1 MMGSILVQ
9 QRMSLVQTPRESHFM
24 FKVSKAWKVCSCIH
38 HSGLAWISYALS
50 FFVLYSTQAYSM
62 DYFSSAII
70 SKKVIPLNSKSFSNC
85 LLIAFLSFCVLA
97 RPVITTSTPLATNVP
112 GAVGELVTL
121 SCIAK
126 AKPPPKMSWKTDLN
140 EVDLKPSNDGKV
152 TQINAQVDTI
162 ELKVKPTSLNEV
174 FYCVAVNLLGSDSQ
188 IYRIRERGELMATT
202 TMINGADC
210 DT

>member
-1 MMGSILVQ
+1 M
-9 QRMSLVQTPRESHFM
+9 
-24 FKVSKAWKVCSCIH
+24 
-38 HSGLAWISYALS
+38 
-50 FFVLYSTQAYSM
+50 
-62 DYFSSAII
+62 
-70 SKKVIPLNSKSFSNC
+70 PLNSKRFSNF

-140 EVDLKPSNDGKV
+140 EADLKPSNDGKV
-152 TQINAQVDTI
+152 TQINAQVDSI
-162 ELKVKPTSLNEV
+162 EMMVKTSSLNEV

-188 IYRIRERGELMATT
+188 IYRIRERGE
-202 TMINGADC
+202 
-210 DT
+210 